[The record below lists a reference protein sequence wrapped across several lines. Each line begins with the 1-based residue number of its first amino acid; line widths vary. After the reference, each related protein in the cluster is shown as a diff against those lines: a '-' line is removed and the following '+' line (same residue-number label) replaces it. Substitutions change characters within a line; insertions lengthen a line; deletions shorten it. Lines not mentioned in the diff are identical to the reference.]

1 MIGPYSPASKV
12 SYSNLTLPYDP
23 YHPESWYVPTKEQD
37 LQLYCQAVLAFS
49 EEEFMERYATNIKI
63 WGYNPRGGTWPNNT
77 PEEPNP
83 EKDRYVDFPVV
94 KAKYYVIKAKLQ
106 EYGFTFE

>member
-1 MIGPYSPASKV
+1 M
-12 SYSNLTLPYDP
+12 
-23 YHPESWYVPTKEQD
+23 PTKEQD

-63 WGYNPRGGTWPNNT
+63 WGYNPIGGMWPNYT